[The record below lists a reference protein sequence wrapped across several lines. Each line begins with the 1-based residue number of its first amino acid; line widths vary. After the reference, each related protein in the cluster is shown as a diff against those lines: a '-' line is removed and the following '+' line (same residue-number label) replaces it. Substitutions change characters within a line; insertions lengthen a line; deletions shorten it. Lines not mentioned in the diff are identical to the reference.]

1 MLGSQH
7 DSYTLSTKILSG
19 VSRLAC
25 RRIIR
30 FVYDVIASEE
40 EFARMWVVEPV
51 FIYTESITVS
61 HEYGLDCLVVE
72 FLSFVLRDVDKL
84 WPSLILTCGLL
95 PIHAWKGVRLSNV
108 VIGNRYWR

>member
-1 MLGSQH
+1 ML
-7 DSYTLSTKILSG
+7 LSG

-61 HEYGLDCLVVE
+61 HEYGLDCMVINS
-72 FLSFVLRDVDKL
+72 LSFVCLSGYRQMMRFQIFLDDL
-84 WPSLILTCGLL
+84 
-95 PIHAWKGVRLSNV
+95 HGVCYMCKIVGCKICVEDSPL
-108 VIGNRYWR
+108 